1 MFIVVDDIIKCIIN
15 MVNMTQQEKA
25 HLTTTTYVNRVFY
38 SSDHH
43 FVPENC
49 LSQWYV
55 DDTKV
60 LKSLELHNQL
70 EVIAKTNK
78 DLLSIQ
84 NWCSSNQR
92 LLNPVKTKLVIFS
105 SQKMSTKVS
114 DFKQ

>member
-1 MFIVVDDIIKCIIN
+1 

-84 NWCSSNQR
+84 NWCLSNQR

>member
-1 MFIVVDDIIKCIIN
+1 MIN
-15 MVNMTQQEKA
+15 MINMSEQEKP

-38 SSDHH
+38 ASDRH
-43 FVPENC
+43 FGPENC

-55 DDTKV
+55 DDTKA
-60 LKSLELHNQL
+60 LISLELHNQH

-84 NWCSSNQR
+84 NWCLRNQ
-92 LLNPVKTKLVIFS
+92 LLLDPVKTKLVIFS

-114 DFKQ
+114 DFKS

>member
-1 MFIVVDDIIKCIIN
+1 MIN
-15 MVNMTQQEKA
+15 MINMSEQEKP

-38 SSDHH
+38 ASDRH
-43 FVPENC
+43 FGPENC

-60 LKSLELHNQL
+60 LISLELHNQH

-84 NWCSSNQR
+84 NWCLSNQ
-92 LLNPVKTKLVIFS
+92 LLLDPVKTKLVIFS

-114 DFKQ
+114 DFKS